1 LIMQNGNG
9 KSNIIELS
17 DILEQKLRKE
27 RELTFY
33 ETQLAQ
39 LLLRM
44 QTIRK
49 EIEITNMIIELVSDE
64 NIIDIQDYIKSK
76 EH

>member
-1 LIMQNGNG
+1 MQNGNG

-27 RELTFY
+27 RELSFY

>member
-1 LIMQNGNG
+1 MQNGNG

-27 RELTFY
+27 RELIFY
-33 ETQLAQ
+33 EAQLAHLVVKMQ
-39 LLLRM
+39 LVKKAI
-44 QTIRK
+44 Q
-49 EIEITNMIIELVSDE
+49 ITNIIIDLVNQE
-64 NIIDIQDYIKSK
+64 KIIDIQEYLDKK

>member
-1 LIMQNGNG
+1 MQNGNG

-27 RELTFY
+27 RELIFY
-33 ETQLAQ
+33 EAQLAHLVVKMQ
-39 LLLRM
+39 LVK
-44 QTIRK
+44 K
-49 EIEITNMIIELVSDE
+49 EIEITNIIIDLVNKE
-64 NIIDIQDYIKSK
+64 KIIDIQEYVDKK

>member
-1 LIMQNGNG
+1 MQNGNG

>member
-1 LIMQNGNG
+1 MQNGNG

-27 RELTFY
+27 RELVYF
-33 ETQLAQ
+33 EAQLAHLLVKMQ
-39 LLLRM
+39 LVK
-44 QTIRK
+44 K
-49 EIEITNMIIELVSDE
+49 EIQITNIIIDLVNQE
-64 NIIDIQDYIKSK
+64 KIIDIKEYLDKK

>member
-1 LIMQNGNG
+1 MQNGNG

-27 RELTFY
+27 RELIFY
-33 ETQLAQ
+33 EAQLAHLVVKMQ
-39 LLLRM
+39 LVK
-44 QTIRK
+44 K
-49 EIEITNMIIELVSDE
+49 EIQITNIIIDLVNQE
-64 NIIDIQDYIKSK
+64 KIIDIQEYLDKK

>member
-1 LIMQNGNG
+1 MQNGNG

-27 RELTFY
+27 RELSFY
-33 ETQLAQ
+33 EGQLAQ

>member
-1 LIMQNGNG
+1 MQNGNG

-27 RELTFY
+27 RELVYF
-33 ETQLAQ
+33 EAQLAHLVVKMQ
-39 LLLRM
+39 LVK
-44 QTIRK
+44 K
-49 EIEITNMIIELVSDE
+49 EIQITNIIIDLVNQE
-64 NIIDIQDYIKSK
+64 KIIDIQEYLDKK

>member
-1 LIMQNGNG
+1 MQNGNG

-27 RELTFY
+27 RELVYF
-33 ETQLAQ
+33 EAQLAHLLVKMQ
-39 LLLRM
+39 LVK
-44 QTIRK
+44 K
-49 EIEITNMIIELVSDE
+49 EIEITNIIIDLVNQE
-64 NIIDIQDYIKSK
+64 KIIDIQEYLDKK

>member
-1 LIMQNGNG
+1 MQNGNG

-27 RELTFY
+27 RELVYF
-33 ETQLAQ
+33 EAQLAHLLVKMQ
-39 LLLRM
+39 LVK
-44 QTIRK
+44 K
-49 EIEITNMIIELVSDE
+49 EIEITNIIIDLVNKE
-64 NIIDIQDYIKSK
+64 KIIDIQEYLDKK

>member
-1 LIMQNGNG
+1 MQNGNG

-27 RELTFY
+27 RELSFY

-49 EIEITNMIIELVSDE
+49 EIEITNMIIELVSNE
-64 NIIDIQDYIKSK
+64 NIIDIQDYIKNK

>member
-1 LIMQNGNG
+1 MQNGNG

-27 RELTFY
+27 RELVYF
-33 ETQLAQ
+33 EAQLAHLLVKMQ
-39 LLLRM
+39 LVK
-44 QTIRK
+44 K
-49 EIEITNMIIELVSDE
+49 EIQITNIIIDLVNKE
-64 NIIDIQDYIKSK
+64 KIIDIQEYLDKK

>member
-1 LIMQNGNG
+1 MQNGNG

-49 EIEITNMIIELVSDE
+49 EIEITNMIIHLVSDE
-64 NIIDIQDYIKSK
+64 NIIDIQDYIKNK

>member
-1 LIMQNGNG
+1 MQNGNG

-27 RELTFY
+27 RELSFY
-33 ETQLAQ
+33 EGQLAQ
-39 LLLRM
+39 LLFRM
-44 QTIRK
+44 ETIRK

>member
-1 LIMQNGNG
+1 MQNGNG

-64 NIIDIQDYIKSK
+64 NIIDIQDYIKNK

>member
-1 LIMQNGNG
+1 MQNGKG

-27 RELTFY
+27 RELVYF
-33 ETQLAQ
+33 EAQLAHLVVKMQ
-39 LLLRM
+39 LVK
-44 QTIRK
+44 K
-49 EIEITNMIIELVSDE
+49 EIQITNIIIDLVNQE
-64 NIIDIQDYIKSK
+64 KIIDIQEYLDKK

>member
-1 LIMQNGNG
+1 MQNGNG

-33 ETQLAQ
+33 EGQLAQ
-39 LLLRM
+39 LLFRM
-44 QTIRK
+44 ETIRK

>member
-1 LIMQNGNG
+1 MQNGNG
-9 KSNIIELS
+9 QSNIIELS

-27 RELTFY
+27 RELSFY
-33 ETQLAQ
+33 EGQLAQ
-39 LLLRM
+39 LLFRM
-44 QTIRK
+44 ETIRK

>member
-1 LIMQNGNG
+1 MQNGNG
-9 KSNIIELS
+9 KSNIVELS

-49 EIEITNMIIELVSDE
+49 EIEITNMIIHLVSDE
-64 NIIDIQDYIKSK
+64 NIIDIQDYIKNK

>member
-1 LIMQNGNG
+1 MQNVNG

-27 RELTFY
+27 RELSFY

-49 EIEITNMIIELVSDE
+49 EIEITNMIIHLVSEE
-64 NIIDIQDYIKSK
+64 NIIDIQDYIKNK

>member
-1 LIMQNGNG
+1 MQNGNG

-27 RELTFY
+27 RELIFY
-33 ETQLAQ
+33 EAQLAHLVVKMQ
-39 LLLRM
+39 LVK
-44 QTIRK
+44 K
-49 EIEITNMIIELVSDE
+49 EIEITNIIIDLVNQE
-64 NIIDIQDYIKSK
+64 KIIDIQEYLDKK